1 MRPSALTIPAG
12 AAVSNAVNIAPGQIG
27 RGFVIA
33 KEWKVSTILRLEVS
47 DDNINWVTPRDQ
59 TGAEISF
66 DPKKLDL
73 LKAVYIALSTPF
85 IPGMTWVRVAS
96 GPSATPVNQD
106 ANATVGLVWAQV

>member
-12 AAVSNAVNIAPGQIG
+12 ASVSNAVNIAPGMVG

-47 DDNINWVTPRDQ
+47 DDNTNWVTPRDIAG
-59 TGAEISF
+59 TEISF

-73 LKAVYIALSTPF
+73 VKAVYITLTNPF
-85 IPGMTWVRVAS
+85 IPGMNWVRVAS

-106 ANATVGLVWAQV
+106 NAALVGLVWAKV